1 MRTRFAFVLAFVLL
15 LPGMAAAQG
24 TVNSRTQAGDGTKI
38 TDTVAGRL
46 DVTVQSDVETAL
58 ETLAGTVSTGRVQVD
73 CPDCAGGGGTATEA
87 EQETQTAI
95 LTTIDSVLDS
105 ILAAV
110 DGLEASLTTII
121 GHLDGLEGFV
131 DGLETLV
138 TSTNTKLDT
147 VIGHVDGLEGLITTL
162 DTVLDNIL
170 LAVDGIEA
178 SLTTIIGHL
187 DGVEGLLTTID
198 GDTGSLATTVSS
210 GKIKVQLTTSAGD
223 EIVVPTAGLTH
234 YDPADASTNSTNV
247 KNGAG
252 TVYHYSLSNTTAT
265 KYYLRMYNLSSAPTC
280 SSATGFV
287 ESIPIPA
294 STDGGGRERPQNIG
308 QAFTTGISYCITASS
323 GSTANDNAAAG
334 VFVSILYK

>member
-58 ETLAGTVSTGRVQVD
+58 ETLAGTVDTGRVQVD
-73 CPDCAGGGGTATEA
+73 CPDCVGGGGTATLG
-87 EQETQTAI
+87 EQQTQTGI

-110 DGLEASLTTII
+110 DGIEASLTT
-121 GHLDGLEGFV
+121 L
-131 DGLETLV
+131 
-138 TSTNTKLDT
+138 
-147 VIGHVDGLEGLITTL
+147 IGHVDGLEGLITTL

>member
-58 ETLAGTVSTGRVQVD
+58 ETLAGTVDTGRVQVD
-73 CPDCAGGGGTATEA
+73 CPDCVGGGGTATLG
-87 EQETQTAI
+87 EQQTQTGI

-110 DGLEASLTTII
+110 DGIEASLTT
-121 GHLDGLEGFV
+121 L
-131 DGLETLV
+131 
-138 TSTNTKLDT
+138 
-147 VIGHVDGLEGLITTL
+147 IGHVDGLEGLITTL

-178 SLTTIIGHL
+178 SLTTIIGNL

>member
-58 ETLAGTVSTGRVQVD
+58 ETLAGTVDTGRVQVD
-73 CPDCAGGGGTATEA
+73 CPDCVGGGGTATLGD
-87 EQETQTAI
+87 QQTQTGI

-110 DGLEASLTTII
+110 DGIEASLTT
-121 GHLDGLEGFV
+121 L
-131 DGLETLV
+131 
-138 TSTNTKLDT
+138 
-147 VIGHVDGLEGLITTL
+147 IGHVDGLEGLITTL

-178 SLTTIIGHL
+178 SLTTIIGNL